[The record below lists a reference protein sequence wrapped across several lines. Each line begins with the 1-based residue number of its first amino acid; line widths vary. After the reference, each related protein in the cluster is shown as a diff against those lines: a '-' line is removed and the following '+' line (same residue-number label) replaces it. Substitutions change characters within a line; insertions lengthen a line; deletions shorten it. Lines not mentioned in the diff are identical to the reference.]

1 MQKDTPINESTDS
14 SLSGDASEYFLSQ
27 TPKVGSSSLLTDPTF
42 PLARRG
48 VEFYIANPGTL
59 KDRLFGE
66 LESTADK
73 VDTAFQSIVNRMGD
87 GAGLGASIRKN
98 FTEAVSQVQLI
109 GFDFKDV
116 QETAE
121 ATLDVFRTNVT
132 LSEDQYTNLLSTQK
146 VTGVV
151 AKDLLEGFRDAGM
164 SIKDITKEMYTV
176 TQVANAI
183 GVNARLVSA
192 AVVGN
197 LDKLN
202 RYGFQNGVEGL
213 AKMAAK
219 ASALRIDLTDTLS
232 IADDLMDPEGA
243 IELASTLQRLG
254 TTSAALTDPLRLMDM
269 AQNDVGAL
277 QEELAKMFSTYAEF
291 NEENQRFEILPSA
304 RRELK
309 ELERSL
315 GLPLGTIEKMAIGTK
330 ELDKKLSEISFSGFD
345 VPQETQELIANMSMM
360 NEEGEYM
367 IKYVDPETKESME
380 ETTTEFLERF
390 NGDAKAMQDALGRQK
405 QEENLTLE
413 DINKKMLEKAG
424 EQLSS
429 LQQIAAYNTAG
440 ASAFGLA
447 AGGGEYGKQILTS
460 NEQVSKD
467 INTGLVQNLGPGSQL
482 SQDFN
487 ALAKK
492 QEELIKILTSD
503 NATKDQKKA
512 AALEVAKGYKEVGVS
527 MVTQTGKA
535 AGSIAKNV
543 SETFGFEMPG
553 MSEFLTTLGIS
564 ATDLGTFNTTV
575 SNATG
580 GLVNFNGIISKITS
594 NNTPA
599 AADGT
604 TTTTGPTGSITPIQV
619 GNEPTPLQQVN
630 EITSLPIQ
638 NTAEN
643 LLAPEIRQATK
654 EGMSQAL
661 DEELSY
667 YSASPSLAVT
677 IKKDE
682 TEGKRIQIPK
692 KSEETPTEANLVQ
705 QTNENVTEINQTETQ
720 QTTNL
725 GNETNFNVLNEVFNT
740 TNEELKDISVTN
752 SSLLKTSSEYFD
764 KTQSLIT
771 NTNTLLSSIEQS
783 QTLVKSNNTV
793 ASTTTTTT
801 ISPTTAA
808 AATTTEPTVTKPETP
823 NAEETKETKIEV
835 KKASKEDVGLF
846 GQSPLMTGPLKIKEE
861 EEIEKRTEF
870 VTKLTD
876 AEIKNYS
883 DKKKEQVTFTDFLNK
898 ENEIRQESTKDIQK
912 QKTISSETQN
922 EEFIF
927 GQELNKQIIE
937 RDNYVTQFTEEEIR
951 LIDQQNE
958 RQLSFNESFEQEIVK
973 REQNQKNI
981 NSQNLVSSNTLK
993 EQSSIQTELNNQTS
1007 TRNDLV
1013 TMMSAKELQ
1022 TFEDKKNQQ
1031 STFTNFLNQENDVR
1045 RQTLKDIQKQKTTS
1059 LDSQNQEFIFGQ
1071 QINEQIIKRDNYVTQ
1086 FTEEEIR
1093 LLDEQREKQLS
1104 FNELFEQEIENRRTS
1119 TENNLNQQ
1127 SIIANTNKE
1136 EISVG
1141 RQLNEQ
1147 MVERNE
1153 FVTML
1158 NEKEISMIDQQNER
1172 QLSFN
1177 NLLNEEN
1184 NIREEYVTKLQET
1197 EKDKS
1202 VTNVVS
1208 GGELTKASETLS
1220 TVNKET
1226 VKNKTK
1232 TVSETATELHKKL
1245 ATLYDGVI
1253 DESEKGVATA
1263 INDAEAL
1270 KTPPTT
1276 AETTK
1281 KIENQN
1287 LFENKPSVL
1296 GQYIATGE
1304 VGEDKTPVIS
1314 KPLIPEFKIP
1324 EDKSVTNF
1332 VNQVLPKPAGVNL
1345 FDTKPSVLGQYT
1357 AGKTSE
1363 ATTATIVNPEIP
1375 KQSTEGNIQSVA
1387 TQTDFGFGA
1396 EVPTSVAEFKG
1407 AEDIINQFFTPEAIA
1422 AVATPIAQT
1431 DVERVQELQKS
1442 TTSTQNIND
1451 NRTLDVTIK
1460 TPNITD
1466 PTVAENYRKDVINIL
1481 KGELPNMIERDKGLM
1496 DKMRANMTPN
1506 FGLTG
1511 SQTPGVE

>member
-1 MQKDTPINESTDS
+1 MMQEPKNTDGTPAVA
-14 SLSGDASEYFLSQ
+14 GDASDSFISQ
-27 TPKVGSSSLLTDPTF
+27 TKKIGYGSILTDPTF

-48 VEFYIANPGTL
+48 IEFYVANPGVV

-87 GAGLGASIRKN
+87 GAGLGESIRKN
-98 FTEAVSQVQLI
+98 FTAAVSQVQLI
-109 GFDFKDV
+109 GLDFKDV

-121 ATLDVFRTNVT
+121 AALDVFKTNVT
-132 LSEDQYTNLLSTQK
+132 LSEDQYTNLLSTQE

-151 AKDLLEGFRDAGM
+151 AKDLLTGFRDAGM
-164 SIKDITKEMYTV
+164 SIKDITKEMYNV

-183 GVNARLVSA
+183 GVNAKIVSA
-192 AVVGN
+192 SVVGN

-219 ASALRIDLTDTLS
+219 ASALRIDLSETLS

-243 IELASTLQRLG
+243 IELSSTLQRLG

-291 NEENQRFEILPSA
+291 SEENQRFEILPSA

-309 ELERSL
+309 QLEKEL

-345 VPQETQELIANMSMM
+345 VPRETQELIANMSMM

-380 ETTTEFLERF
+380 TTTTDFLEKF
-390 NGDAKAMQDALGRQK
+390 NGDAKAMQDALGRQQ

-413 DINKKMLEKAG
+413 EINKKMLEKAG
-424 EQLSS
+424 DQLTSM
-429 LQQIAAYNTAG
+429 QQIEAYTRAST
-440 ASAFGLA
+440 SAFGLG
-447 AGGGEYGKQILTS
+447 AGGGEYGKQILIA
-460 NEQVSKD
+460 NEQLAKD
-467 INTGLVQNLGPGSQL
+467 FNTGLIQNLGPNSDI
-482 SQDFN
+482 SKSFN
-487 ALAKK
+487 SLAG
-492 QEELIKILTSD
+492 
-503 NATKDQKKA
+503 DQKKLIEILQSDTA
-512 AALEVAKGYKEVGVS
+512 TKEEKKKAVGDVMTGYGKVGETVVKS
-527 MVTQTGKA
+527 VGTA
-535 AGSIAKNV
+535 AGQIATDV
-543 SETFGFEMPG
+543 GG
-553 MSEFLTTLGIS
+553 TLGIDVPGLQDALNLLGVS
-564 ATDLGTFNTTV
+564 SDDINKFRTSLDNGATSVT
-575 SNATG
+575 
-580 GLVNFNGIISKITS
+580 NFVGSLFGKTPTS
-594 NNTPA
+594 TPA
-599 AADGT
+599 AAGT
-604 TTTTGPTGSITPIQV
+604 TTATGPTSVVIPTQEV
-619 GNEPTPLQQVN
+619 NTPTPLQQVN

-643 LLAPEIRQATK
+643 LLAPEIQQATK

-692 KSEETPTEANLVQ
+692 KSEEIPTEANLVQ

-725 GNETNFNVLNEVFNT
+725 ENETNFNVLNEVFNT
-740 TNEELKDISVTN
+740 ANKELKDISVIN
-752 SSLLKTSSEYFD
+752 SSLLKTSTEAFD
-764 KTQSLIT
+764 ESRSLIT
-771 NTNTLLSSIEQS
+771 NTNSILSSIEQS

-808 AATTTEPTVTKPETP
+808 APTTEATVTKPETP
-823 NAEETKETKIEV
+823 KSEETKIEV

-876 AEIKNYS
+876 AEIKRYEE
-883 DKKKEQVTFTDFLNK
+883 KKNQQVTFTDFLNE
-898 ENEIRQESTKDIQK
+898 ENKIRQESTKDIQK
-912 QKTISSETQN
+912 QKTTSLDNQTQ
-922 EEFIF
+922 EFIF
-927 GQELNKQIIE
+927 GQELNEQIIE

-951 LIDQQNE
+951 LIEEQNNK
-958 RQLSFNESFEQEIVK
+958 QLSFNESFEQEIEK
-973 REQNQKNI
+973 RRI
-981 NSQNLVSSNTLK
+981 
-993 EQSSIQTELNNQTS
+993 
-1007 TRNDLV
+1007 
-1013 TMMSAKELQ
+1013 
-1022 TFEDKKNQQ
+1022 
-1031 STFTNFLNQENDVR
+1031 
-1045 RQTLKDIQKQKTTS
+1045 
-1059 LDSQNQEFIFGQ
+1059 
-1071 QINEQIIKRDNYVTQ
+1071 
-1086 FTEEEIR
+1086 
-1093 LLDEQREKQLS
+1093 
-1104 FNELFEQEIENRRTS
+1104 S

-1147 MVERNE
+1147 MVERTE
-1153 FVTML
+1153 FVSML
-1158 NEKEISMIDQQNER
+1158 SEQEISKLDQQNKR

-1208 GGELTKASETLS
+1208 GGELTNVSETLS

-1263 INDAEAL
+1263 IGQGE
-1270 KTPPTT
+1270 
-1276 AETTK
+1276 
-1281 KIENQN
+1281 KIQE
-1287 LFENKPSVL
+1287 ST
-1296 GQYIATGE
+1296 I
-1304 VGEDKTPVIS
+1304 
-1314 KPLIPEFKIP
+1314 FK
-1324 EDKSVTNF
+1324 
-1332 VNQVLPKPAGVNL
+1332 
-1345 FDTKPSVLGQYT
+1345 
-1357 AGKTSE
+1357 
-1363 ATTATIVNPEIP
+1363 PEIP
-1375 KQSTEGNIQSVA
+1375 KPTTGERTVVTE
-1387 TQTDFGFGA
+1387 TDFGFGQ
-1396 EVPTSVAEFKG
+1396 EIPTSVAEFKG
-1407 AEDIINQFFTPEAIA
+1407 AEDIINQFFTPEAIS